1 MMIISLIVAHFFIF
15 LFLQVF
21 HSGIPITLI
30 PLDATNTILVT
41 KNFYKMFEESQNT
54 YEAQYCF
61 KSLKMARDTWLNDQF
76 YAVFT
81 SMCLLSNCIHRFVR
95 NLPFN
100 FTMYEQVGIYFG
112 RAISCGTPLHLV

>member
-1 MMIISLIVAHFFIF
+1 MIIISLMMAHSFFSF
-15 LFLQVF
+15 FQVF

-81 SMCLLSNCIHRFVR
+81 LMCLLSNCIHRFVR
-95 NLPFN
+95 NLPCN
-100 FTMYEQVGIYFG
+100 FTMYEQVGVYFG
-112 RAISCGTPLHLV
+112 RAISCGIPSHLV